1 MTSLL
6 IGLLATVLFQVSSDY
21 EIVEVWQQEVEAPT
35 NVTFRTGHLM
45 IGDEAV
51 SPLDGSPVSIRSLEY
66 TVAQRPKP
74 DFTIE
79 AFEGDLPITI
89 GYKGFYSASDHRF
102 AFRGPV
108 DGDGNIGQVTG
119 IAKLDLDGGVIEES
133 EASRKLE
140 PLFKAGPVRITPN
153 IESGFFFAQ
162 GEPTLDGQDSR
173 YHAVILTDPLRMSPL
188 NVALYHDLNVPDR
201 SLGVYMMPF
210 SQYHEYSLLGSV
222 HLSPAVCGNIFT
234 GRVYWVLGDE
244 FKWVRRVDGFILA
257 YDGRHQY
264 WCVVN
269 EEDGF
274 VSRIIPRLLDRIQPD
289 EDVDV
294 IDGKLVVI
302 RRFGESYLNP
312 DYRTVTTYELRMT
325 R

>member
-1 MTSLL
+1 MTVLL
-6 IGLLATVLFQVSSDY
+6 IGMLATASFQVSSDY
-21 EIVEVWQQEVEAPT
+21 EIVEVWQQEVAAPT
-35 NVTFRTGHLM
+35 DVAFRAGHLM

-66 TVAQRPKP
+66 TVAQRPRP
-74 DFTIE
+74 DFKIE
-79 AFEGDLPITI
+79 TLEDDLPISI
-89 GYKGFYSASDHRF
+89 GYKRFYSAANYHF
-102 AFRGPV
+102 AFSGPV
-108 DGDGNIGQVTG
+108 DADGNIGQVTG
-119 IAKLDLDGGVIEES
+119 IAKLDHDGTVIEEH

-140 PLFKAGPVRITPN
+140 PLFMAGPVRITPY
-153 IESGFFFAQ
+153 IESGFIFAQ
-162 GEPTLDGQDSR
+162 GEPTLDGKDSR
-173 YHAVILTDPLRMSPL
+173 HHAIILTEPLRMSPL

-210 SQYHEYSLLGSV
+210 SQYHEHSLLGAV

-244 FKWVRRVDGFILA
+244 FKWVKRVGEHILA
-257 YDGRHQY
+257 YDSRNKY

-274 VSRIIPRLLDRIQPD
+274 VARIIPRLLDRIEPD

-312 DYRTVTTYELRMT
+312 DYRTVTTYELRKA